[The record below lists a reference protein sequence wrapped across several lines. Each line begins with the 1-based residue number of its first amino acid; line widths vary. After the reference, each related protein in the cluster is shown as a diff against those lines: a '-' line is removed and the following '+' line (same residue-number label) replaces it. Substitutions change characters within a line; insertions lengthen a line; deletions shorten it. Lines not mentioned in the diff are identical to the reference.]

1 MGHGSWVMGHGSRVT
16 GHGSRVTGHGSPA
29 PIDNRQSTIDNRR
42 VIYLDHAATSPL
54 RPEAHDAMEP
64 FLGDAFGN
72 PSGLYS
78 AGRDAQAAVDAARAT
93 VARCLGARSS
103 EIIFTSGGTESINS
117 AMLGIAYA
125 KRRAACGDHV
135 ITTAIEHHAGIH
147 AAQALEELGFEVTYL
162 PCDHSGHVKVDELA
176 RALRPQTVL
185 ASVMLAN
192 NEVDSLQPL
201 AEISGVI
208 HSWAKRH
215 GGHRVMLHTDA
226 VQAPGWLPI
235 DVDALGVDALSLSSH
250 KFGGPKGSGVL
261 YLRRATPYRPLLHGG
276 GQEMQKRAGTEN
288 VAGIAGTATA
298 LDLASRGIPE
308 RSARIGELRAR
319 LREGIL
325 ERVPDVLVNGC
336 QVNCLP
342 NNLNVSFRGLESE
355 ALVTALDSHGIAVS
369 SGSACSNSTWEPS
382 HVLMAMG
389 VPIRQAVGSIR
400 FSLGETTTAADI
412 DAVLEVLPAEVGRL
426 RNASSVAAAGAVE
439 PA

>member
-1 MGHGSWVMGHGSRVT
+1 M
-16 GHGSRVTGHGSPA
+16 
-29 PIDNRQSTIDNRR
+29 Q
-42 VIYLDHAATSPL
+42 
-54 RPEAHDAMEP
+54 P
-64 FLGDAFGN
+64 FLGERFGN

-78 AGRDAQAAVDAARAT
+78 AGREAQAALDAARGT
-93 VARCLGARSS
+93 VARCLGARPA

-125 KRRAACGDHV
+125 MRRAGCGDHI
-135 ITTAIEHHAGIH
+135 ITTSIEHHAGIH
-147 AAQALEELGFEVTYL
+147 AAQMLEELGFEVTYL

-176 RALRPQTVL
+176 RALRPETVL

-192 NEVDSLQPL
+192 NEVGSLQPL
-201 AEISGVI
+201 TQISEVI
-208 HSWAKRH
+208 QSWAKRH

-235 DVDALGVDALSLSSH
+235 DVGALGVDALSLSSH

-288 VAGIAGTATA
+288 VAGIVGTATA
-298 LDLASRGIPE
+298 LDLANRDIDA
-308 RSARIGELRAR
+308 RSARVGQLRAL
-319 LREGIL
+319 LRQGIL

-342 NNLNVSFRGLESE
+342 NNLNISFRGLESE
-355 ALVTALDSHGIAVS
+355 ALVAALDNHGIAVS

-412 DAVLEVLPAEVGRL
+412 DTVLDVLPPAVARL
-426 RNASSVAAAGAVE
+426 RTSATIAAAGTVE